1 MASPIV
7 RTVRETDGKEHMDS
21 GIRKRWCTGVFV
33 VVAAVLASCI
43 LGATSAS
50 AASEK
55 KADAERLVAKSR
67 LTFEAF
73 VADKDMGPPL
83 KALLARAKGV
93 LIYPQVLKGAFI
105 VGAAGG
111 SGVMLAHE
119 EKGARWTGPAFYTMG
134 EASFGL
140 QIGGEAMEVV
150 LVALTEKGVSA
161 LLSTSVKLGGNVG
174 IAAGP
179 VGAGAAAAT
188 QNLSAD
194 IVSYARAKG
203 LYAGISLDGA
213 VVDVRESLNDAYY
226 GKKVTTTDIL
236 IKGTVKN
243 AQANKL
249 KAEVSKAA
257 GRK

>member
-1 MASPIV
+1 MTEQQ
-7 RTVRETDGKEHMDS
+7 RY
-21 GIRKRWCTGVFV
+21 TGLSLTM
-33 VVAAVLASCI
+33 VAMLATCI
-43 LGATSAS
+43 LGVNSAS

-55 KADAERLVAKSR
+55 KADAERLVSKSL
-67 LTFEAF
+67 LTIEAF

-83 KALLARAKGV
+83 KSLLPRAKGV

-119 EKGARWTGPAFYTMG
+119 EKAPHWSGPAFYTMG

-140 QIGGEAMEVV
+140 QIGGESMEVV
-150 LVALTEKGVSA
+150 LVALSEKGVNA

-174 IAAGP
+174 VAAGP
-179 VGAGAAAAT
+179 VGAGATAAT

-194 IVSYARAKG
+194 IVSYARSKG
-203 LYAGISLDGA
+203 LYAGVSLDGA
-213 VVDVRESLNDAYY
+213 VVDVRETLNDAYY
-226 GKKVTTTDIL
+226 GKSVTPTDIL

-249 KAEVSKAA
+249 KAALNKAA
-257 GRK
+257 GGK

>member
-1 MASPIV
+1 
-7 RTVRETDGKEHMDS
+7 MDRA
-21 GIRKRWCTGVFV
+21 IWKRWCAGISLVT
-33 VVAAVLASCI
+33 AAVLASCI
-43 LGATSAS
+43 LGVNSSS

-55 KADAERLVAKSR
+55 KADAERLVEKSR
-67 LTFEAF
+67 LTLEAF
-73 VADKDMGPPL
+73 VADKDMGPAL
-83 KALLARAKGV
+83 KSLLRRAKGV

-119 EKGARWTGPAFYTMG
+119 EKAPHWTGPAFYTMG

-150 LVALTEKGVSA
+150 LVALSEKGVSA

-174 IAAGP
+174 VAAGP

-203 LYAGISLDGA
+203 LFAGVSLDGA

-226 GKKVTTTDIL
+226 GKKVTPTDIL
-236 IKGTVKN
+236 VKGSVKN

-249 KAEVSKAA
+249 KAAVNKAA
-257 GRK
+257 GGK

>member
-1 MASPIV
+1 M
-7 RTVRETDGKEHMDS
+7 
-21 GIRKRWCTGVFV
+21 KRITGARLMG
-33 VVAAVLASCI
+33 AALGMVL
-43 LGATSAS
+43 LGLLGMSTPAS
-50 AASEK
+50 AGEEK
-55 KADAERLVAKSR
+55 KADAERLVEKSR
-67 LTFEAF
+67 LTLEAF

-83 KALLARAKGV
+83 KSLLPRAKGV

-119 EKGARWTGPAFYTMG
+119 AKAPHWSGPAFYTMG

-150 LVALTEKGVSA
+150 LVALSEKGVSA

-203 LYAGISLDGA
+203 LFAGVSLDGA
-213 VVDVRESLNDAYY
+213 VVDVRESLNEAYY
-226 GKKVTTTDIL
+226 GKKVTPTDIL
-236 IKGTVKN
+236 VKGSAKN

-249 KAEVSKAA
+249 KAAVSKAA
-257 GRK
+257 GGK

>member
-1 MASPIV
+1 
-7 RTVRETDGKEHMDS
+7 MDS
-21 GIRKRWCTGVFV
+21 ANRKRWCTGLSLVI
-33 VVAAVLASCI
+33 AAVLASGI
-43 LGATSAS
+43 LVATTAS

-55 KADAERLVAKSR
+55 KADAERLVEKSR
-67 LTFEAF
+67 LAFEAF

-83 KALLARAKGV
+83 KSLLSRAKGV

-119 EKGARWTGPAFYTMG
+119 EKAPHWAGPAFYTMG

-150 LVALTEKGVSA
+150 LVALTERGVSA

-174 IAAGP
+174 VAAGP
-179 VGAGAAAAT
+179 VGAGATAAT

-194 IVSYARAKG
+194 IVSYARSKG
-203 LYAGISLDGA
+203 LFAGVSLDGA

-226 GKKVTTTDIL
+226 GKKVTPTDIL
-236 IKGTVKN
+236 IKGSAKN

-249 KAEVSKAA
+249 KAAVNKAA
-257 GRK
+257 GGK

>member
-1 MASPIV
+1 MEFANWW
-7 RTVRETDGKEHMDS
+7 KQH
-21 GIRKRWCTGVFV
+21 TGLSLV
-33 VVAAVLASCI
+33 VVAVLASCI
-43 LGATSAS
+43 LGVIPAS

-55 KADAERLVAKSR
+55 KADAERLVEKSR

-83 KALLARAKGV
+83 KSLLPRAKGV

-119 EKGARWTGPAFYTMG
+119 AKAPHWSGPAFYTMG
-134 EASFGL
+134 EGSFGL

-150 LVALTEKGVSA
+150 LVALSEKGVSA
-161 LLSTSVKLGGNVG
+161 LLSTSVKLGGDVG

-203 LYAGISLDGA
+203 LFAGISLDGA
-213 VVDVRESLNDAYY
+213 VVDVRETLNEAYY
-226 GKKVTTTDIL
+226 GKKVTPTDIL
-236 IKGTVKN
+236 IKGSAKN

-249 KAEVSKAA
+249 KAAVSKAA
-257 GRK
+257 GSK

>member
-1 MASPIV
+1 
-7 RTVRETDGKEHMDS
+7 MDA
-21 GIRKRWCTGVFV
+21 GIRERSHAGLLFAIV
-33 VVAAVLASCI
+33 AVLTSCI
-43 LGATSAS
+43 LGASWAS
-50 AASEK
+50 AANEK
-55 KADAERLVAKSR
+55 KADAERLVEKSR
-67 LTFEAF
+67 LTLEAF

-83 KALLARAKGV
+83 KSLLPRAKGV

-119 EKGARWTGPAFYTMG
+119 AKAPHWSGPAFYTMG

-174 IAAGP
+174 VAAGP

-203 LYAGISLDGA
+203 LFAGVSLDGA
-213 VVDVRESLNDAYY
+213 VVDVRETLNDAYY
-226 GKKVTTTDIL
+226 GKKVTPTDIL
-236 IKGTVKN
+236 VKGSVKN

-249 KAEVSKAA
+249 KAAVSKAA
-257 GRK
+257 GGK

>member
-1 MASPIV
+1 
-7 RTVRETDGKEHMDS
+7 MDA
-21 GIRKRWCTGVFV
+21 GIRERSHAGLLFAIV
-33 VVAAVLASCI
+33 AVLTSCI
-43 LGATSAS
+43 LGASWAS

-55 KADAERLVAKSR
+55 KADAERLVEKSR
-67 LTFEAF
+67 LTLEAF

-83 KALLARAKGV
+83 KSLLPRAKGV

-119 EKGARWTGPAFYTMG
+119 AKAPHWSGPAFYTMG

-174 IAAGP
+174 VAAGP

-203 LYAGISLDGA
+203 LFAGVSLDGA
-213 VVDVRESLNDAYY
+213 VVDVRETLNDAYY
-226 GKKVTTTDIL
+226 GKKVTPTDIL
-236 IKGTVKN
+236 VKGSVKN

-249 KAEVSKAA
+249 KAAVSKAA
-257 GRK
+257 GGK

>member
-1 MASPIV
+1 
-7 RTVRETDGKEHMDS
+7 MDS
-21 GIRKRWCTGVFV
+21 ANRKRWTAQGSLI
-33 VVAAVLASCI
+33 VAAALAICI
-43 LGATSAS
+43 LGVTSAS

-55 KADAERLVAKSR
+55 KADAERLVEKSR
-67 LTFEAF
+67 LAFEAF

-83 KALLARAKGV
+83 KSLLSRAKGV

-119 EKGARWTGPAFYTMG
+119 EKAPHWAGPAFYTMG

-150 LVALTEKGVSA
+150 LVALTERGVSA

-174 IAAGP
+174 VAAGP
-179 VGAGAAAAT
+179 VGAGATAAT

-194 IVSYARAKG
+194 IVSYARSKG
-203 LYAGISLDGA
+203 LFAGVSLDGA

-226 GKKVTTTDIL
+226 GKKVTPTDIL
-236 IKGTVKN
+236 IKGSAKN

-249 KAEVSKAA
+249 KAAVNKAA
-257 GRK
+257 GGK